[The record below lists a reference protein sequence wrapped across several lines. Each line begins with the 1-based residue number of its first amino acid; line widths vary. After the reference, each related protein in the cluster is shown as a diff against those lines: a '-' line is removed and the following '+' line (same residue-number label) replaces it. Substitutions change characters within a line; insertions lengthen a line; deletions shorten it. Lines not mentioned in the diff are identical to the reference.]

1 MIRNRRQ
8 IPNKIAPYPWWQKS
22 VFMIFLFITLQN
34 SKCISK
40 IRTKISAPDTQ
51 ADDEI
56 INTSQWQFEKNIAE
70 SNFDQMTRP
79 VARGR
84 EPYRT
89 LLYAAIRGKDEAKL
103 DAIVKRIDVLAKK
116 EGKTKE
122 LLSSLL
128 FHKPDLK
135 SGKTPLERAI
145 ETNNR
150 EIITALLQS
159 KYIDILKL
167 MPVKDKGDVFPLVF
181 AASHSKDQVFEPM
194 WNKIKEQEN
203 KDSQKKHL
211 VDKYLFLKNDYR
223 YSVFA
228 CAYLSTP
235 TTKKNFFPKVM
246 SIITSADSPGVKM
259 FKSMLH
265 TLVSDC
271 SLEESDVLEIKSEI
285 ELLYKNINKKGAKA
299 TKKQEE
305 NLISIADSY
314 LQTIKANK
322 EAAIK
327 ANTKEKQQ

>member
-8 IPNKIAPYPWWQKS
+8 IPNKIAPYPCWQKS
-22 VFMIFLFITLQN
+22 VFMILLFITLQN

-56 INTSQWQFEKNIAE
+56 INTSQCQFEKNIAE
-70 SNFDQMTRP
+70 SNFDQMTGP

-84 EPYRT
+84 GPYRT
-89 LLYAAIRGKDEAKL
+89 LLYAAIRAKDEAKL

-122 LLSSLL
+122 LLNSHL
-128 FHKPDLK
+128 FHKPDLR

-145 ETNNR
+145 DTNNR

-159 KYIDILKL
+159 KHIDILKL
-167 MPVKDKGDVFPLVF
+167 MPVKNQGEVFPLVF

-194 WNKIKEQEN
+194 WNKIKEQEQESKYSLQEDK
-203 KDSQKKHL
+203 KDL
-211 VDKYLFLKNDYR
+211 VDEYLLAKKYCS
-223 YSVFA
+223 YSLFA

-246 SIITSADSPGVKM
+246 SIITSADSPGFKM
-259 FKSMLH
+259 FKSMLD
-265 TLVSDC
+265 TLVSDH
-271 SLEESDVLEIKSEI
+271 SLKKSHIDSIKEEI
-285 ELLYKNINKKGAKA
+285 ESLHKGKNKKGKGEK
-299 TKKQEE
+299 TKDEE
-305 NLISIADSY
+305 KLLGIADSY
-314 LQTIKANK
+314 LQKNK
-322 EAAIK
+322 NE
-327 ANTKEKQQ
+327 